1 MCRGVCGCGGE
12 EWGGTK
18 MIKPNTGIF
27 KVRKISLFAI
37 PFFQA
42 FALSRIWIPVL
53 AINAITR
60 KKLSCPPKLV

>member
-1 MCRGVCGCGGE
+1 MWGGE
-12 EWGGTK
+12 EWGVTK
-18 MIKPNTGIF
+18 MIKPNTGILE
-27 KVRKISLFAI
+27 VRKISLFAI

-53 AINAITR
+53 AINALTR